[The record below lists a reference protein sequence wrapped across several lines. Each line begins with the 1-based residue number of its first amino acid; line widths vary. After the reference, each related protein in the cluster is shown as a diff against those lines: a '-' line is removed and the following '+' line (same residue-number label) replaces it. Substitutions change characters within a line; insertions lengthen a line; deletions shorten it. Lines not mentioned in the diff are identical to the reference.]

1 MCGIV
6 QKILQTIFLVFF
18 NDVLKETLEQ
28 ENPEAKKVFD
38 MRRYLDTL
46 EAKAKTKLDYLNQL
60 ETDIGRLSNEKKN
73 LCCAKCGN
81 KATKMFKDEHICNG
95 CFMIL

>member
-1 MCGIV
+1 MKVSSYTSVDMPLKNLIGIV
-6 QKILQTIFLVFF
+6 CSVAVGVWAYFGII
-18 NDVLKETLEQ
+18 E
-28 ENPEAKKVFD
+28 
-38 MRRYLDTL
+38 RI
-46 EAKAKTKLDYLNQL
+46 NQL